1 MATTVLD
8 TLITRFLYAVDASQL
23 EKAERSLGRIEAKAN
38 QVGDALL
45 GAGAVLTGALAGSAV
60 VLAQKEQELAR
71 LGNAA
76 DLSNEQLRDLNGVI
90 YQVAH
95 DNKLKESALVVGMN
109 EMITRTGDM
118 EYTVETLDAV
128 ALGMQAAGDK
138 STAIAGVTAEF
149 KKLNI
154 ASGDALT
161 ALDLLTVQGKAGS
174 FELADMA
181 RLGPRIISAYAAS
194 NRQGIGSLRELGTV
208 MQVIRQNTGNAES
221 AATTFEALM
230 RNLTS
235 PAKIKRLEQMGVNV
249 DFASRGIND
258 MFKDIIRAT
267 GGDLKIINTI
277 FDAEAARGFG
287 TAIAEFK
294 KTGAFET
301 LDKVYSVQADGTTIT
316 KDAQRNIDLLIS
328 SWDRLVTMGG
338 KAVEVLGEAGLT
350 GMLHSLADFIANALD
365 IFMLLP
371 EWMQAIVALAFAS
384 GPAILA
390 MGTAFKL
397 AAWSAGGLQ
406 AMLSI
411 LSATGLAGAIKQ
423 FAVITRATGLWS
435 AAQWALNAAL
445 TANPIGVIVMGLA
458 AMGAALIRVI
468 AIWDDLYAIFQKDG
482 FMSAVGRFFNF
493 FGDDEEEPAPEGDE
507 SSKGNIP
514 SKGGKPS
521 QVQQALAQANAFVGG
536 QSQMPSSPV
545 GGASTTTNST
555 VRQDNS
561 VRTVHV
567 DKVEVSVPN
576 GDAKQIASNV
586 AGELK
591 DQSRRVHQG
600 FDSKI
605 AE

>member
-1 MATTVLD
+1 VATTVLD